1 MLMIPVLMIL
11 KVPGN
16 TTSGSTSSKDSTAP
30 AMNRG
35 GTEGAENSV
44 DGHWGFRIVRH
55 VLRTISCLYSFGAHS
70 TLNGGNSMIVGFC
83 RPV

>member
-35 GTEGAENSV
+35 GTEGAEKYISMSV
-44 DGHWGFRIVRH
+44 
-55 VLRTISCLYSFGAHS
+55 
-70 TLNGGNSMIVGFC
+70 C
-83 RPV
+83 RLGLLGRPA